1 MLKAVLRLLVLAM
14 ASVLVAGCASTF
26 VSFPNAAPVSPL
38 EVPATLHVP
47 SGDGPFPALVLL
59 HGCHGV
65 SASTRQWARWFK
77 DRGYVALVVDSWA
90 ARGIKEDCS
99 PVSPDVKNTERF
111 DDGIGALRFLQ
122 ARGDVDAA
130 RIGVIGWSNGG
141 VYSMALVNRPSL
153 ARDRQRGVMIPEFG
167 YRAAVGMY
175 PGGCPSLINEL
186 VVRPLLILMGDA
198 DDWTAPGPCVQMAAA
213 MRLRGADVSIVLYP
227 GAVHYF
233 DVEGQKRTF
242 LRDVVKNESTGE
254 LGATVGYDAQADA
267 DAHRRVAEFFG
278 YHLRR

>member
-1 MLKAVLRLLVLAM
+1 
-14 ASVLVAGCASTF
+14 
-26 VSFPNAAPVSPL
+26 
-38 EVPATLHVP
+38 
-47 SGDGPFPALVLL
+47 
-59 HGCHGV
+59 
-65 SASTRQWARWFK
+65 
-77 DRGYVALVVDSWA
+77 
-90 ARGIKEDCS
+90 
-99 PVSPDVKNTERF
+99 
-111 DDGIGALRFLQ
+111 
-122 ARGDVDAA
+122 
-130 RIGVIGWSNGG
+130 
-141 VYSMALVNRPSL
+141 
-153 ARDRQRGVMIPEFG
+153 MIPEFG

-198 DDWTAPGPCVQMAAA
+198 DDWTAPGPCVRMAAA

-242 LRDVVKNESTGE
+242 LKDVVKNESTGE

-278 YHLRR
+278 YHLRGQPGSR